1 MSTARFVL
9 GHDVGTS
16 GDKAV
21 LCDLE
26 GRTVASTYRAY
37 PLERLHSGWAEQDP
51 ERLVA
56 AVLETSRELV
66 GQAGAGDG
74 EIMAI
79 GVSGQMFNVV
89 AVDRRGTP
97 LSPLVSWLDARSA
110 PQAES
115 IAARFDLDAQ
125 FERFG
130 NVFTAKDIVP
140 KILWLRD
147 AAPDAWQRSAAFLDC
162 KDFVNARLT
171 GRVATDH
178 AGASGYFLYDVEAR
192 RWDLDAAL
200 ELGVPPEK
208 LPPALPATEQLSGLA
223 PDAARAMGLPAGTPV
238 VVCAGDVPA
247 GQVGAGAAGP
257 GQAHLSL
264 GTASY
269 FGISL
274 ERPLR
279 DPGRR
284 LGPLCHMDPAR
295 WLLWAEMET
304 GGGALA
310 WWREVLGQAAGTNR
324 ASPEQVDRL
333 ASAIAPEDVDLLFA
347 PWLSGERVPL
357 WDHHARG
364 AFIGLGLHHGPGH
377 LTRAVIE
384 GIAYQLRWVL
394 EYAERF
400 GVGVGE
406 IRVIG
411 GGGLGA
417 VLPQVLAD
425 VLGRPLALVA
435 DPQSAGARGAALCA
449 LAASGVGDLDELSS
463 ATSISGTIEPDASR
477 ADLYGARFEA
487 FRTLHRALDGPARAL
502 VRTEAPA

>member
-1 MSTARFVL
+1 MNRARFVL

-26 GRTVASTYRAY
+26 GRTVASSYRPY
-37 PLERLHSGWAEQDP
+37 PLERPRSGWAEQDP
-51 ERLVA
+51 ERLLA
-56 AVLETSRELV
+56 AVFETSRELV
-66 GQAGAGDG
+66 GRASAGDG
-74 EIMAI
+74 ELLAV
-79 GVSGQMFNVV
+79 GVSAQMFNVV
-89 AVDRRGTP
+89 PVDRRGAP
-97 LSPLVSWLDARSA
+97 LSPLISWLDARST
-110 PQAES
+110 PQAAS
-115 IAARFDLDAQ
+115 IAARYDLDAQ
-125 FERFG
+125 FDRFG

-147 AAPDAWQRSAAFLDC
+147 AAPDAWERSAAFLDC

-171 GRVATDH
+171 GRIATDY
-178 AGASGYFLYDVEAR
+178 AGASAYFLYDIEAR
-192 RWDLDAAL
+192 RWDRDAAL
-200 ELGVPPEK
+200 DLGVPPEK
-208 LPPALPATEQLSGLA
+208 LPAALPATEPLA
-223 PDAARAMGLPAGTPV
+223 ALAEDAARAMGVPAGTPV

-247 GQVGAGAAGP
+247 GQVGAGAARP
-257 GQAHLSL
+257 GEAHLSL

-274 ERPLR
+274 DVPLG

-284 LGPLCHMDPAR
+284 LGLLCHMDAGR

-310 WWREVLGQAAGTNR
+310 WWREVLGQMAGTEK

-333 ASAIAPEDVDLLFA
+333 ASAVAPEDVDLLFA

-357 WDHHARG
+357 WNHHARG
-364 AFIGLGLHHGPGH
+364 AFVGLGLHHGPGH

-400 GVGVGE
+400 GVSVGE

-411 GGGLGA
+411 GGGLGT

-435 DPQSAGARGAALCA
+435 DPQGAGARGAALCA
-449 LAASGVGDLDELSS
+449 LAASGIASLDELAS
-463 ATSISGTIEPDASR
+463 ATSLSGTIEPDASR
-477 ADLYGARFEA
+477 ADLYQARFEA
-487 FRTLHRALDGPARAL
+487 FRTLHEALSVPARAL
-502 VRTEAPA
+502 GASPGPQ